1 MFLSLPAFLRTAFLG
16 AALLAAGTA
25 FAQQPQMDLERVR
38 ISAGM
43 YQIDAQVAATPE
55 QRQTGLMFRK
65 EMPQSE
71 GMVFVFEQPSPQ
83 CFWMKNTLIP
93 LSAAFVADDGRI
105 VNIEDMKPQTTDNH
119 CSTEPVR
126 YVLEMNQGWFAK
138 KNIKKGFKLGGPLF
152 EARR

>member
-1 MFLSLPAFLRTAFLG
+1 
-16 AALLAAGTA
+16 
-25 FAQQPQMDLERVR
+25 
-38 ISAGM
+38 
-43 YQIDAQVAATPE
+43 
-55 QRQTGLMFRK
+55 
-65 EMPQSE
+65 MPQSE

-119 CSTEPVR
+119 CSSEPVR

-152 EARR
+152 EGRR

>member
-1 MFLSLPAFLRTAFLG
+1 MSFSLPALLRPALLG
-16 AALLAAGTA
+16 AALLAAGVA
-25 FAQQPQMDLERVR
+25 LAQQPQMDLERVR
-38 ISAGM
+38 LSAGM

-55 QRQTGLMFRK
+55 QRQVGLMFRK

-71 GMVFVFEQPSPQ
+71 GMVFVFEQPAPQ

-152 EARR
+152 DARR